1 MQVPPAHH
9 PRLIAG
15 VFAGQAGP
23 QACSAIRRPN
33 NRGIFCAY
41 SRSTQVT
48 IVRVLSRGSLLAIGS
63 SILLTSCASA
73 PGPSAAGGKGK
84 QELLLVSY
92 AVTKGA
98 YDRILPKFVADW
110 KAKTG
115 QEIQIRTSYGGSGMQ
130 ARAVIDGLDAD
141 LATLALSADILK
153 LQDAGLI
160 QPGWEQ
166 ELPSDSII
174 THSTVAFLTRPGN
187 PKGVH
192 TWRDLVKPGVT
203 VVTANPKTS
212 GGARWNFLGLWG
224 SVSQTG
230 GDQQQAEAFVTNVYK
245 NVDNLPK
252 DAREASDVF
261 LKRDQG
267 DVLLNYENEA
277 ILATRTGDLKAPFVV
292 PEVNIRIEGPV
303 AVVDTVVDRKGTRKA
318 AEALAAFLFTEE
330 AQQIFAEEGFRPTNP
345 SVWQRVKDRFA
356 PVKQFFSVKDFG
368 GWQTVN
374 KTFFDNGGLWDR
386 LFAQSR

>member
-1 MQVPPAHH
+1 MRQ
-9 PRLIAG
+9 L
-15 VFAGQAGP
+15 
-23 QACSAIRRPN
+23 
-33 NRGIFCAY
+33 
-41 SRSTQVT
+41 
-48 IVRVLSRGSLLAIGS
+48 LSRGSVLALSS
-63 SILLTSCASA
+63 SILLTACGTAS
-73 PGPSAAGGKGK
+73 GPSAEGGKGEGK

-98 YDRILPKFVADW
+98 YDKILPKFAADW

-115 QEIQIRTSYGGSGMQ
+115 QEIKIRTSYGGSGTQ
-130 ARAVIDGLDAD
+130 TRAVIDGLDAD
-141 LATLALSADILK
+141 VATLALSADVLK
-153 LQDAGLI
+153 LQEAGLI
-160 QPGWEQ
+160 QPGWEK

-174 THSTVAFLTRPGN
+174 TNSAVAFLTRAGN
-187 PKGVH
+187 PKGVR
-192 TWRDLVKPGVT
+192 TWKDLVKPGVT

-224 SVSQTG
+224 SVTQTG
-230 GDQQQAEAFVTNVYK
+230 GDQKQAEAYVTDVYK

-303 AVVDTVVDRKGTRKA
+303 AVVDKVVDRKGTRKA
-318 AEALAAFLFTEE
+318 AEALAAYLFTEE

-345 SVWQRVKDRFA
+345 TVWQRVKDRFA
-356 PVKQFFSVKDFG
+356 PVKTFFSVKDFG
-368 GWQTVN
+368 GWEAVN

>member
-1 MQVPPAHH
+1 MAGEGLH
-9 PRLIAG
+9 LINP
-15 VFAGQAGP
+15 V
-23 QACSAIRRPN
+23 RRPA
-33 NRGIFCAY
+33 NRGIFRPY
-41 SRSTQVT
+41 FRSDHVA
-48 IVRVLSRGSLLAIGS
+48 ISGSLARGALLALGGS
-63 SILLTSCASA
+63 VLLTSCASSS
-73 PGPSAAGGKGK
+73 GPSTAEKGGK

-98 YDRILPKFVADW
+98 YDKILPKFAAEW

-115 QEIQIRTSYGGSGMQ
+115 QEIKIRTSYGGSGTQ
-130 ARAVIDGLDAD
+130 TRAVIDGLDAD
-141 LATLALSADILK
+141 VATLALSADILK

-166 ELPSDSII
+166 ELPSESII
-174 THSTVAFLTRPGN
+174 TNSAVAFLTRPGN
-187 PKGVH
+187 PKGVR
-192 TWRDLVKPGVT
+192 TWKDLIKPGVT

-224 SVSQTG
+224 SISQTG
-230 GDQQQAEAFVTNVYK
+230 GNQQQAEAYVTSVYK

-277 ILATRTGDLKAPFVV
+277 ILATKTGDLKAPFVV

-303 AVVDTVVDRKGTRKA
+303 AVVDKVVDRKGTRQA
-318 AEALAAFLFTEE
+318 AEALAAYLFTEE
-330 AQQIFAEEGFRPTNP
+330 AQQIFAEEGFRPTNAN
-345 SVWQRVKDRFA
+345 VWQRVKDRFA

-368 GWQTVN
+368 GWSQVN

-386 LFAQSR
+386 LFANSR